1 MRLIAVLL
9 TSLSL
14 ISAHEASVSTV
25 PPGRRVVA
33 LPLDAGRIFVSWR
46 YRDSDGLQ
54 ASYEVKRSD
63 CMTGPFTMAG
73 IFRQG
78 EGTCFV
84 DSATTAGKTYYC
96 YVTSPTGI
104 SRTLEITSSATARP
118 CISIPLP
125 GDCTIQQIALG
136 DLNGDFHFELVL
148 LAKERSNKETG
159 SGFAV
164 LAFNLEGECIWKT
177 PVAVDI
183 TEGNKYLHIA
193 VWDLDGDGK
202 DEVLINEV
210 KKDSVF
216 AIVGESGCGKSTI
229 ARLVLKLLPLTE
241 GKIYFKGE
249 DVSYLAGDA
258 LKKFR
263 RSVQIVFQ
271 DPFASL
277 NPRMRIIDTL
287 SEPFKIH
294 KIVPKN
300 EMKDRVVNLL
310 EKVGLNADAV
320 NRYPHEFSGGQRQ
333 RICIA
338 RALTVSPELIV
349 ADEPLSALDVSIQAQ
364 ILNLLQDIK
373 RESAISLI
381 FISHDLKVV
390 HYLSDEVAVMYL
402 GKIVEKARTEDLFE
416 SPKHPYTEL
425 LLSSAPK
432 IRVQSDESGVM
443 DKGSKLKTLS
453 SKLIT
458 DIPSPIDIPTGCPFH
473 PRCPRRFDICDK
485 VVPELKD
492 IDGRRV
498 SCHLY

>member
-1 MRLIAVLL
+1 MGNNIIL
-9 TSLSL
+9 
-14 ISAHEASVSTV
+14 
-25 PPGRRVVA
+25 
-33 LPLDAGRIFVSWR
+33 
-46 YRDSDGLQ
+46 
-54 ASYEVKRSD
+54 K
-63 CMTGPFTMAG
+63 
-73 IFRQG
+73 
-78 EGTCFV
+78 V
-84 DSATTAGKTYYC
+84 DSIKKYF
-96 YVTSPTGI
+96 
-104 SRTLEITSSATARP
+104 
-118 CISIPLP
+118 PLK
-125 GDCTIQQIALG
+125 GG
-136 DLNGDFHFELVL
+136 
-148 LAKERSNKETG
+148 
-159 SGFAV
+159 GFRKPHKW
-164 LAFNLEGECIWKT
+164 LK
-177 PVAVDI
+177 AVD
-183 TEGNKYLHIA
+183 N
-193 VWDLDGDGK
+193 VSF
-202 DEVLINEV
+202 EV
-210 KKDSVF
+210 KKDGVF